1 MSVFEYVALDEKGHQ
16 RKGFIDAP
24 GVAAARQKLREENV
38 YPVEIN
44 QAGNRKETALSGAL
58 KFNIWQR
65 VPANDVSIF
74 TRQLSTF

>member
-1 MSVFEYVALDEKGHQ
+1 MSVFEYVALDEKGRQ

-44 QAGNRKETALSGAL
+44 QAENKKGTHYRKL
-58 KFNIWQR
+58 
-65 VPANDVSIF
+65 
-74 TRQLSTF
+74 